1 MAGKSRQP
9 RSCQTAKTKSVKAA
23 PKTVIRAVAATDTQP
38 NNENDALGPATLT
51 PYARMRQLLA
61 AKNDHTDT
69 IVMDTVEGLKTRL
82 QEQEESGSGV
92 VAGVI
97 RMRLLWVSDNTYK
110 QWILVRLHLVNANA
124 PESLEDQLKMFRDP
138 YEERRTDVDLLLLTV
153 TLWNL
158 ESDSELLPPPGCI
171 VDIKEYSNLRLY
183 GKTRCQLTTRL
194 SQLSWTG
201 HTL

>member
-1 MAGKSRQP
+1 
-9 RSCQTAKTKSVKAA
+9 
-23 PKTVIRAVAATDTQP
+23 
-38 NNENDALGPATLT
+38 
-51 PYARMRQLLA
+51 
-61 AKNDHTDT
+61 
-69 IVMDTVEGLKTRL
+69 MDTVVGLNARL

-97 RMRLLWVSDNTYK
+97 RIRLFWVSDHTCK
-110 QWILVRLHLVNANA
+110 QWNLVRLHLVDANA
-124 PESLEDQLKMFRDP
+124 PESLEYQLKVFRDP
-138 YEERRTDVDLLLLTV
+138 YEERRTNIDSLLLTV

-183 GKTRCQLTTRL
+183 GKTRWQLTTGL